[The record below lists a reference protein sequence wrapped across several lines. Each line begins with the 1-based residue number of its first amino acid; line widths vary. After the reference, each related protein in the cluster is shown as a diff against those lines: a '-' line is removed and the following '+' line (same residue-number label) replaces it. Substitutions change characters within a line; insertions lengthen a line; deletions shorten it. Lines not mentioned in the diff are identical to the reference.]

1 MWNLS
6 GVSPVS
12 QSVDQQKQLSK
23 GQEWLTGMKK
33 ITFFFFFFAQKAE
46 KAEDRTREQRE
57 LPKTPQNADS
67 QNIRWGELFHSSEVM
82 QFSNEKL
89 RKSWNLQV
97 LASQALLKGK
107 ARPILDPMM
116 HCCHCFIDPV
126 IIYIFP
132 LSLLSVDLHFFLN
145 LNFLLE

>member
-33 ITFFFFFFAQKAE
+33 IINFFFPQKAE

-57 LPKTPQNADS
+57 LPKTPQKGES
-67 QNIRWGELFHSSEVM
+67 QNVKWGELFHSSEVM

-89 RKSWNLQV
+89 QKPWNLPV
-97 LASQALLKGK
+97 LGSQALLKGK
-107 ARPILDPMM
+107 ARPILDPIM
-116 HCCHCFIDPV
+116 HCYHCFIDPV
-126 IIYIFP
+126 II
-132 LSLLSVDLHFFLN
+132 
-145 LNFLLE
+145 